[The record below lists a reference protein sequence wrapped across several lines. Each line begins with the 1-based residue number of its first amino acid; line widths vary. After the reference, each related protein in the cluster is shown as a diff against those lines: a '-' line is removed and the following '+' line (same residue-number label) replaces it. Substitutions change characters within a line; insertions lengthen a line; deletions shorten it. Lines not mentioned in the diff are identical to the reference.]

1 MKRERRVMRRGE
13 TYEIEEKI
21 GDGDWAV
28 VCQVSTINEAKDL
41 LKTLKALEGEEKNG

>member
-1 MKRERRVMRRGE
+1 MKHEWRTMKRGE
-13 TYEIEEKI
+13 LYEIEEKI

-28 VCQVSTINEAKDL
+28 ICQVSSINEAKEI